1 MKAHRLV
8 IVFAAVASVA
18 ALIGAGAAATSGTPD
33 WLDALNARSTALN
46 ERYGLGDDAG
56 RRTLGA
62 PGPSWLEALMAR
74 SDAMNREYGLGQ
86 YTRQTARTSST
97 PEWLAALNARSDGLN
112 EQHGLGDDAPKR

>member
-1 MKAHRLV
+1 MKAHRLTV
-8 IVFAAVASVA
+8 TFAAVASVA

-33 WLDALNARSTALN
+33 WLDALNARSAALN

-74 SDAMNREYGLGQ
+74 SDAMNREHGLGD
-86 YTRQTARTSST
+86 YVRQTSRASST
-97 PEWLAALNARSDGLN
+97 PDWLAALNVRSDSLN
-112 EQHGLGDDAPKR
+112 RKYGLGEYAPKG

>member
-18 ALIGAGAAATSGTPD
+18 ALIGAGAAATDGTPD
-33 WLDALNARSTALN
+33 WLDALNARSAALN
-46 ERYGLGDDAG
+46 ERYGLGDDAR

-62 PGPSWLEALMAR
+62 PGPDWLQALTAR